1 MDDGL
6 LVAIDPGR
14 EKCGIALLD
23 ARTAAV
29 LDQQVALRSRLTEQ
43 LLAYYQR
50 GARLAVV
57 GHRTASREIVDEAK
71 QLGYRVELINE
82 DFSTEQARV
91 RYWESNPRCGWRR
104 LIPQGLLLPSRPVDD
119 YVAVILGERYL
130 KR

>member
-1 MDDGL
+1 MDGGL

-29 LDQQVALRSRLTEQ
+29 LDQQVALRSHLTEQ
-43 LLAYYQR
+43 LLAYYKR
-50 GARLAVV
+50 GASLAVV
-57 GHRTASREIVDEAK
+57 GHRTASREIVAAVK
-71 QLGYRVELINE
+71 QLGYQVELINE

-91 RYWESNPRCGWRR
+91 RYWKANPRCGWRR
-104 LIPQGLLLPSRPVDD
+104 WIPQGLLVPPRPVDD

-130 KR
+130 NR